1 MSTSEVPL
9 LSFETPSLYLLSQ
22 LLDPEGLS
30 GDIFVPSEFGVL
42 RFTHMDLMQERGRIP
57 QLIIDFEL
65 EDGKFRVAY
74 FGHVSPFKLHSVE
87 LDREGETAQQHVFSE
102 GSEVCLPLKACDSVT
117 ELPSGLD
124 WKIVGGS
131 LFLWRSCLGL
141 PNACDESLSKYF
153 SKMKSVSRYQWTC
166 ESYARQGEDILEKW
180 SASVSCNDGDNL
192 KISIFL
198 VDGLV
203 SKIEF

>member
-1 MSTSEVPL
+1 MSTGEVTL
-9 LSFETPSLYLLSQ
+9 LSFEIPPLHLLSI
-22 LLDPEGLS
+22 LLDPEGSS
-30 GDIFVPSEFGVL
+30 GDIFVPSDFGIL
-42 RFTHMDLMQERGRIP
+42 RFSQMDLMQERGRIP

-65 EDGKFRVAY
+65 DGGKLRAAY

-87 LDREGETAQQHVFSE
+87 FDREGEPAQKHVFSE
-102 GSEVCLPLKACDSVT
+102 GSKVCLPLQACDSVA